1 MTSVYRGVIANYGF
15 IQPREFLKM
24 DEKEIALLDAI
35 LIDTQNEMQKL
46 KK

>member
-1 MTSVYRGVIANYGF
+1 
-15 IQPREFLKM
+15 M

>member
-1 MTSVYRGVIANYGF
+1 
-15 IQPREFLKM
+15 M
-24 DEKEIALLDAI
+24 DEKEIALLEAI